1 MCPPGNYRKC
11 DHVPEADFGD
21 IRERKQVQVSD
32 VTAVRFGVIA
42 KLSDGTVRQVLL
54 DQEQYDGVANAI
66 YLFGGSPLKV
76 HAEVLP
82 LTIESAQKGGGE

>member
-1 MCPPGNYRKC
+1 
-11 DHVPEADFGD
+11 
-21 IRERKQVQVSD
+21 VSD
-32 VTAVRFGVIA
+32 STAVRFGVVA

-82 LTIESAQKGGGE
+82 LTIESVLKAIESVVKGGGE

>member
-1 MCPPGNYRKC
+1 
-11 DHVPEADFGD
+11 V
-21 IRERKQVQVSD
+21 V
-32 VTAVRFGVIA
+32 A

-82 LTIESAQKGGGE
+82 LTIESVRKGGGE